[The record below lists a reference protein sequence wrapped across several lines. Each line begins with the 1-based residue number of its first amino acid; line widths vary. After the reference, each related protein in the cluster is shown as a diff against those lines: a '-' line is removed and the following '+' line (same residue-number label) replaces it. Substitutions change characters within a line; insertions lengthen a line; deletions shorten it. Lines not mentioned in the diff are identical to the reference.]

1 MYHLLDTEATM
12 ANFDGGGPEGAGAM
26 TGRGVGPCG
35 GARAMSHGY
44 GRGRGFGPGRGM
56 GYGRGRGF
64 GPGMRGGSGWLAVGY
79 GSGGGLAAAANMKD
93 VLEAR
98 KTFLRAELARTE
110 SLLGEATSAGGT
122 QANEDAGK

>member
-1 MYHLLDTEATM
+1 
-12 ANFDGGGPEGAGAM
+12 
-26 TGRGVGPCG
+26 
-35 GARAMSHGY
+35 MSHGY
-44 GRGRGFGPGRGM
+44 GRGRGFGPGRCM

-64 GPGMRGGSGWLAVGY
+64 GSGWLAVGY